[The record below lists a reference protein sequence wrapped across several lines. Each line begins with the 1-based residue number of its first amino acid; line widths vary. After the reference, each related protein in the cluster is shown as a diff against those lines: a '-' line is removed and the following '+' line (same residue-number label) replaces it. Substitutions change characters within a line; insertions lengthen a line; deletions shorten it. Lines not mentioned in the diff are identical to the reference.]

1 MIQTKA
7 SAVPSRFS
15 SSYYSACKMAV
26 KMPHLNTSQ
35 TSLKLA
41 GWKKKW
47 IYLLSLSKGP
57 DAISPLGD
65 YKSQRTM
72 VKLTRIHCETEIEI
86 IWNKNYQTHLY
97 ISVLLQ

>member
-41 GWKKKW
+41 GWKKKMD
-47 IYLLSLSKGP
+47 IFIESEQGARRNISSGRLQVPEDYGEAYKDSL
-57 DAISPLGD
+57 
-65 YKSQRTM
+65 
-72 VKLTRIHCETEIEI
+72 
-86 IWNKNYQTHLY
+86 
-97 ISVLLQ
+97 